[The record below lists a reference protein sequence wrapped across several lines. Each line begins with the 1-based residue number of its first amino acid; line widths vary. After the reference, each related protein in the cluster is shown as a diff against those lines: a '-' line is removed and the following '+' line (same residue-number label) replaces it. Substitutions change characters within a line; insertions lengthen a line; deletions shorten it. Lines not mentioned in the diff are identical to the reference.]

1 MTCQHCQELLSPHLD
16 GMLSQEDAHSVLTH
30 LTQCGNCSKYFSQLE
45 QNRQLVRALP
55 VAEVTDG
62 MKAQLLS
69 RVQNPKSRVRNL
81 QSTIYSLQSTVYNP
95 SLANVVVWYGCNL
108 RCLSTLLF
116 RHDAGPAK
124 SVG

>member
-45 QNRQLVRALP
+45 QTRQLVRALP

-81 QSTIYSLQSTVYNP
+81 QSTVYSLQSV
-95 SLANVVVWYGCNL
+95 
-108 RCLSTLLF
+108 
-116 RHDAGPAK
+116 AGQCCRMVRLQPALPLY
-124 SVG
+124 SFISS